1 MHGAIRSA
9 PRGGTRRPRPPGASS
24 NSDRETAGYPMK
36 ANTKMKTRVVKQP
49 APVAPAKTQD
59 TGEAISMDEVWI
71 EGGRKLR
78 GQVPVSGS
86 KNATLPVLTATLLA
100 PGIYRF
106 TNVPALKDVS
116 TMLELLAL
124 FGVKSKRDDGHALYV
139 DSTNAHNAEAP
150 YELVKT
156 MRASIY
162 VLGPLLARFGE
173 ARVSLP
179 GGCAW
184 GPRPVDLHIKGMQR
198 LGAEVEIEHGYIVAR
213 CKKLTGAYLPFE
225 ISSVGATGNL
235 LMAAA
240 TAEGETIIDNA
251 ACEPEIEA
259 LAEFLTSMGIKIDG
273 IGTTRLTITGTP
285 RPHPADAAM
294 IPDRI
299 EAGSFLAAAALTAG
313 GVEVTSVEP
322 RHLDAVVEK
331 LEEAGAEVTVHER
344 SIHVRAPER
353 LNPLRVTTSPFPGFP
368 TDMQAQ
374 VMALLSV
381 ARGTSTI
388 TDTIYADRFT
398 HVAELQRLGA
408 DIRVDGNTAT
418 IHGVP
423 SLSGARVMATDLR
436 ASAALILAGLVANSE
451 TRVSRIYHL
460 DRGYEKIEEKL
471 QAVGAAIRRVRA

>member
-1 MHGAIRSA
+1 MHRAVWAA
-9 PRGGTRRPRPPGASS
+9 PRGSARHARPRRDVES
-24 NSDRETAGYPMK
+24 SDRKTAGYAMNVKTK
-36 ANTKMKTRVVKQP
+36 AKTTQP
-49 APVAPAKTQD
+49 APPTQEATEA
-59 TGEAISMDEVWI
+59 TGMDEVWI

-78 GQVPVSGS
+78 GTVQVSGS
-86 KNATLPVLTATLLA
+86 KNATLPILTATLLA

-106 TNVPALKDVS
+106 TNVPALRDIT
-116 TMLELLAL
+116 TMLELLSLFGIKSRREDTGAL
-124 FGVKSKRDDGHALYV
+124 FV
-139 DSTNAHNAEAP
+139 DSTGAHNAEAP

-156 MRASIY
+156 MRASVY

-184 GPRPVDLHIKGMQR
+184 GPRPVDLHIKGMQQ

-213 CKKLTGAYLPFE
+213 CEKLTGAYLPFE

-240 TAEGETIIDNA
+240 TAEGETVIDNA

-299 EAGSFLAAAALTAG
+299 EAGTFLAAAAITG
-313 GVEVTSVEP
+313 GDVEVTSVEP
-322 RHLDAVVEK
+322 RHLDAVVGK
-331 LEEAGAEVTVHER
+331 LEEAGAEVTVNER

-353 LNPLRVTTSPFPGFP
+353 LNP
-368 TDMQAQ
+368 
-374 VMALLSV
+374 
-381 ARGTSTI
+381 
-388 TDTIYADRFT
+388 
-398 HVAELQRLGA
+398 
-408 DIRVDGNTAT
+408 
-418 IHGVP
+418 
-423 SLSGARVMATDLR
+423 
-436 ASAALILAGLVANSE
+436 
-451 TRVSRIYHL
+451 
-460 DRGYEKIEEKL
+460 
-471 QAVGAAIRRVRA
+471 

>member
-1 MHGAIRSA
+1 
-9 PRGGTRRPRPPGASS
+9 
-24 NSDRETAGYPMK
+24 MK
-36 ANTKMKTRVVKQP
+36 ANIGTKITTRQP
-49 APVAPAKTQD
+49 APVAPAKTQES
-59 TGEAISMDEVWI
+59 GEALSMDEVWI
-71 EGGRKLR
+71 EGGRKLK
-78 GQVPVSGS
+78 GVVPVSGS
-86 KNATLPVLTATLLA
+86 KNATLPILTATLLA

-106 TNVPALKDVS
+106 SNVPALRDVS
-116 TMLELLAL
+116 TMLDLLSR
-124 FGVKSKRDDGHALYV
+124 FGVRSKREDGHALFV
-139 DSTNAHNAEAP
+139 DTTNAHNAEAP

-184 GPRPVDLHIKGMQR
+184 GPRPVDLHIKGMQD

-213 CKKLTGAYLPFE
+213 CDKLTGAYLNFE

-240 TAEGETIIDNA
+240 TAEGETVIDNA

-259 LAEFLTSMGIKIDG
+259 LAEFLASMGVGIQG
-273 IGTTRLTITGTP
+273 IGTSRLTVAGTS

-299 EAGSFLAAAALTAG
+299 EAGTFLAAAAITG
-313 GVEVTSVEP
+313 GDIEATCVTP
-322 RHLDAVVEK
+322 RHLDAVTGK
-331 LEEAGAEVTVHER
+331 LEEAGAEVTVGER
-344 SIHVRAPER
+344 SIRVRAPER
-353 LNPLRVTTSPFPGFP
+353 LNPLRVTTAPFPGFP

-374 VMALLSV
+374 FMALLSV
-381 ARGTSTI
+381 ARGTSSI

-408 DIRVDGNTAT
+408 DIRVEGNTAS
-418 IHGVP
+418 IQGVP
-423 SLSGARVMATDLR
+423 HLSGAPVMATDLR
-436 ASAALILAGLVANSE
+436 ASAALILAGLVAGGE

-460 DRGYEKIEEKL
+460 DRGYERIEEKL
-471 QAVGAAIRRVRA
+471 QGLGAAIRRVRA

>member
-1 MHGAIRSA
+1 
-9 PRGGTRRPRPPGASS
+9 
-24 NSDRETAGYPMK
+24 
-36 ANTKMKTRVVKQP
+36 MKTNTRTKKEPARARVI
-49 APVAPAKTQD
+49 APAARAETSESSEA
-59 TGEAISMDEVWI
+59 TGMDEVWI

-78 GQVPVSGS
+78 GIVPVSGS
-86 KNATLPVLTATLLA
+86 KNATLPILTATLLA

-106 TNVPALKDVS
+106 TNVPELRDIS

-124 FGVKSKRDDGHALYV
+124 FGVRSKREDGHALFV
-139 DSTNAHNAEAP
+139 DSTGAHNADAP

-184 GPRPVDLHIKGMQR
+184 GPRPVDLHIKGMQE
-198 LGAEVEIEHGYIVAR
+198 LGAEIEIEHGYIVAR
-213 CKKLTGAYLPFE
+213 CKKLTGNFLSFE

-240 TAEGETIIDNA
+240 TAEGQTTIDNA

-259 LAEFLTSMGIKIDG
+259 LAEFLSSMGVRIDG
-273 IGTTRLTITGTP
+273 VGTTRLTVTGTDH
-285 RPHPADAAM
+285 PHPADAAM

-299 EAGSFLAAAALTAG
+299 EAGTFLAAAAITG
-313 GVEVTSVEP
+313 GDVEATSVEP
-322 RHLDAVVEK
+322 GHLDAVIGK
-331 LEEAGAEVTVHER
+331 LEESGAEVTVGER
-344 SIHVRAPER
+344 SVRVRAPER
-353 LNPLRVTTSPFPGFP
+353 LNSLRVATAPYPGFP

-374 VMALLSV
+374 FMALLSV

-388 TDTIYADRFT
+388 TDTIYTDRFT

-408 DIRVDGNTAT
+408 DIRVEGNTAT
-418 IHGVP
+418 IQGVS
-423 SLSGARVMATDLR
+423 SLSGAPVMATDLR
-436 ASAALILAGLVANSE
+436 ASAALILAGLVAKSE

-460 DRGYEKIEEKL
+460 DRGYERIEEKL
-471 QAVGAAIRRVRA
+471 QGLGAAIRRVRA

>member
-1 MHGAIRSA
+1 
-9 PRGGTRRPRPPGASS
+9 
-24 NSDRETAGYPMK
+24 MK
-36 ANTKMKTRVVKQP
+36 ANTRTKKQP
-49 APVAPAKTQD
+49 ARSAGATGAAPAARAETSD
-59 TGEAISMDEVWI
+59 SSEATGMDEVWI

-78 GQVPVSGS
+78 GAVAVSGS
-86 KNATLPVLTATLLA
+86 KNATLPILTATLLA

-106 TNVPALKDVS
+106 TNVPALRDIS
-116 TMLELLAL
+116 TMLELLSL
-124 FGVKSKRDDGHALYV
+124 FGVRSQREDGHALFV
-139 DSTNAHNAEAP
+139 DSTGAHNADAP

-184 GPRPVDLHIKGMQR
+184 GPRPVDLHIKGMQE

-213 CKKLTGAYLPFE
+213 CKKLTGSFLSFE

-240 TAEGETIIDNA
+240 TAEGQTIIDNA

-259 LAEFLTSMGIKIDG
+259 LAEFLSSMGVRIDG
-273 IGTTRLTITGTP
+273 VGTARLTVNGTDH
-285 RPHPADAAM
+285 PHPADAAM

-299 EAGSFLAAAALTAG
+299 EAGTFLAAAAITG
-313 GVEVTSVEP
+313 GDVEVTSVTP
-322 RHLDAVVEK
+322 GHLDAVIGK
-331 LEEAGAEVTVHER
+331 LEEAGAEVIVSDR
-344 SIHVRAPER
+344 SVRVRAPER
-353 LNPLRVTTSPFPGFP
+353 LKSLRVATAPYPAFP

-374 VMALLSV
+374 FMALLSV

-388 TDTIYADRFT
+388 TDTIYQDRFT

-408 DIRVDGNTAT
+408 DIRVEGNTAT
-418 IHGVP
+418 IQGVP
-423 SLSGARVMATDLR
+423 SLGGAPVMATDLR
-436 ASAALILAGLVANSE
+436 ASAALILAGLVAKRE

-460 DRGYEKIEEKL
+460 DRGYERIEEKL
-471 QAVGAAIRRVRA
+471 QGLGAAIRRVRA

>member
-1 MHGAIRSA
+1 
-9 PRGGTRRPRPPGASS
+9 
-24 NSDRETAGYPMK
+24 MK
-36 ANTKMKTRVVKQP
+36 ANTRTGTRVTTRTRKQP
-49 APVAPAKTQD
+49 APAAPARTQD
-59 TGEAISMDEVWI
+59 TGEAMSMDEVWI

-78 GQVPVSGS
+78 GLVPVSGS

-106 TNVPALKDVS
+106 SNVPMLQDVS

-124 FGVKSKRDDGHALYV
+124 FGVKSRREEGHALYV
-139 DSTNAHNAEAP
+139 DSTYSHNAEAP
-150 YELVKT
+150 YELVKK

-184 GPRPVDLHIKGMQR
+184 GPRPVDLHIKGMR
-198 LGAEVEIEHGYIVAR
+198 ELGAEVEIEHGYIVAR
-213 CKKLTGAYLPFE
+213 CEKLTGAFLSFE

-240 TAEGETIIDNA
+240 TAEGETVIDNA

-259 LAEFLTSMGIKIDG
+259 LAEFLSSMGVGIAG
-273 IGTTRLTITGTP
+273 IGTSRLTITGTS

-299 EAGSFLAAAALTAG
+299 EAGTFLAAAAITG
-313 GVEVTSVEP
+313 GDVEATSVEP
-322 RHLDAVVEK
+322 RHLDAVIGK
-331 LEEAGAEVTVHER
+331 LEEAGAEVTVSER
-344 SIHVRAPER
+344 SVRVSAPER
-353 LNPLRVTTSPFPGFP
+353 LNPLRVTTAPFPGFP

-374 VMALLSV
+374 FMALLSV

-388 TDTIYADRFT
+388 TDTIYTDRFT
-398 HVAELQRLGA
+398 HVSELQRLGA
-408 DIRVDGNTAT
+408 DIRVEGNTAV
-418 IHGVP
+418 IQGVP
-423 SLSGARVMATDLR
+423 SLSGAPVMATDLR
-436 ASAALILAGLVANSE
+436 ASAALILAGLVAGGE
-451 TRVSRIYHL
+451 TKVSRIYHL
-460 DRGYEKIEEKL
+460 DRGYERIEEKL
-471 QAVGAAIRRVRA
+471 QGLGAAIRRVRA